1 MPSSKRQKFKVVL
14 DTNVWVSAILWGGLP
29 AKIVSLAEEK
39 SIEIV
44 LSEEILREIN
54 RILGYNHLREV
65 YEQAGVSKDELM
77 SIIITIGR
85 LVDVVTRLN
94 VVPEDDSDNR
104 ILECALNGDAEY
116 VVTGDRHLLRL
127 RNFKK
132 VKILSVREFIRLTRK
147 KPKRQG

>member
-1 MPSSKRQKFKVVL
+1 MPSFKRQKFKVVL

-29 AKIVSLAEEK
+29 AKIVSLAEKK
-39 SIEIV
+39 SIEII

-54 RILGYNHLREV
+54 RILGYNRLREV
-65 YEQAGVSKDELM
+65 YEQAGVSKDALM
-77 SIIITIGR
+77 SIIVTIGR

-104 ILECALNGDAEY
+104 ILECALDGDAEY

>member
-1 MPSSKRQKFKVVL
+1 
-14 DTNVWVSAILWGGLP
+14 VWVSAILWGGLP

-39 SIEIV
+39 SVEIV

-54 RILGYNHLREV
+54 RILGYNRLREV
-65 YEQAGVSKDELM
+65 YEQAGVSKDALM
-77 SIIITIGR
+77 SIIVTIGR

-104 ILECALNGDAEY
+104 ILECALDGDAEY

>member
-1 MPSSKRQKFKVVL
+1 MPSFKRQKFKVVL

-39 SIEIV
+39 SVEIV

-54 RILGYNHLREV
+54 RILGYNRLREV
-65 YEQAGVSKDELM
+65 YEQAGVSKDALM
-77 SIIITIGR
+77 SIIVTIGR

-104 ILECALNGDAEY
+104 ILECALDGDAEY